1 MTDSPDYRLYLEE
14 KFEGLH
20 KEIRANDIN
29 VHDKLDALII
39 QTTKTNNRVNNLE
52 KEKEDY
58 LKSRVDKEMLKEVSD
73 VVEKLDEDLA
83 EYRIM
88 KKYPKLV
95 IIIIAIFVIGVLIS
109 AIGTFETYQNK
120 KMLRKAENKTEQI
133 K

>member
-29 VHDKLDALII
+29 VHDKLDAIVT
-39 QTTKTNNRVNNLE
+39 QVTKTNNRVTHLEEE
-52 KEKEDY
+52 KENC
-58 LKSRVDKEMLKEVSD
+58 LKSRVDKKMFKEVSD

-95 IIIIAIFVIGVLIS
+95 IILIAIFVVGVLIS

-120 KMLRKAENKTEQI
+120 KMLRKAENETEQI

>member
-1 MTDSPDYRLYLEE
+1 MPDSQDYRLYLEE

-29 VHDKLDALII
+29 VHDKLDAIVV
-39 QTTKTNNRVNNLE
+39 QVTKTNNRVTHLEEE
-52 KEKEDY
+52 KEEY
-58 LKSRVDKEMLKEVSD
+58 LKSRVDKEMLNKVSNC
-73 VVEKLDEDLA
+73 VERLDQELT
-83 EYRIM
+83 EYRLI

-95 IIIIAIFVIGVLIS
+95 IILIAIFVVGVLIS

-120 KMLRKAENKTEQI
+120 KMLRKAENETEQI

>member
-29 VHDKLDALII
+29 VHDKLDALID
-39 QTTKTNNRVNNLE
+39 QTTRTNNRVTHLEGE
-52 KEKEDY
+52 KEEY
-58 LKSRVDKEMLKEVSD
+58 LKTRVSTEMLNKVCDKIEVID
-73 VVEKLDEDLA
+73 KDLN
-83 EYRIM
+83 EYRIV

-95 IIIIAIFVIGVLIS
+95 ILIVAIFVVGIIIS
-109 AIGTFETYQNK
+109 AIGSIETFQNK
-120 KMLRKAENKTEQI
+120 KYLKEAAEEQPI